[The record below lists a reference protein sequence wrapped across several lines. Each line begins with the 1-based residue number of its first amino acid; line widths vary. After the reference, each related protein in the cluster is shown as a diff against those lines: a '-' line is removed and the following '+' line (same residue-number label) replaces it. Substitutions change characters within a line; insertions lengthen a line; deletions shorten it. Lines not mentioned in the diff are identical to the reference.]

1 MKSVQKPN
9 VIRLFGLKTAVVVL
23 MFVLFSTSRR
33 GISQEVY
40 SSSSSFASYAIDAN
54 GNLYTWGEDE
64 YHHPVTTSMM
74 SQDLTPVEV
83 AFPAGVTS
91 WVSIAAGHVH
101 TLAIGNDGDIYAW
114 GDNDYGQLGDGSVV
128 SSDTLVK
135 VDLPSGVTA
144 KQVSCGYW
152 HSLALCSDG
161 TVYAWGENNNG
172 QLGNGTTTNSDVPVK
187 VDLPSGVTP
196 VAVLAGWYYSFALG
210 ADGTLYAWGGN
221 VQGQLGLG
229 NTTSESLPVKVP
241 FPSGVTKWTGMYGGI
256 YFAAAMGNDGNLY
269 ESGYNQYGQLGN
281 GTATGTSSG
290 VMEFQKANMPAGVTG
305 WNQIACTG
313 SSVLAIG
320 NNDTLYAW
328 GYGGSGEMGNG
339 TTLGANPVAVR
350 VSMPPGVVVTSLAAG
365 RNHALAIGSDGNIY
379 AWGQGGQGQLGNNSI
394 RNSSVPVQL
403 LLNYAS
409 STSGVRLVSVIPGW
423 TDPSI
428 ETVHGPSI
436 AVYNPAIDTLHK
448 LILFLVGTGGSAT
461 PTWTMD
467 SIYASMGYYAI
478 TLDYE
483 DNVVAASLGND
494 SDTTAFGDYRDEIVT
509 GTQVS
514 NAVNVDSA
522 NSILNRFQKLLV
534 YLAQSDTAGNWTQ
547 FLQNGEPI
555 WNRIVVAGHSQGSGH
570 AAYIAKMFD
579 VSRVLMFSGPQD
591 FMTFFNRP
599 APWLYEK
606 GATPPTSYFAFL
618 NQYDPY
624 NVNHQ
629 VSNCSAL
636 MDTQR
641 PAILT
646 NVTAGRTITGNWRI
660 LVTDTLSGSAHGSTI
675 LPIFA
680 NVWYFMLSAQLPIV
694 PSTPVSI
701 SPVGG
706 TRVPRRTPLKWTSA
720 SPMTGYV
727 LQVATDP
734 AFASMVVDTSVADT
748 SITLSV
754 TLAPGTKYYW
764 HVVASDMGFVGSYS
778 AVDSFTTGTGIDAI
792 DEQKSIPAKFAVS
805 NNYPNPFNPSTTIRV
820 SLARAGVMSLRIF
833 NALGQL
839 VEVVADGF
847 QNAGSYTYNVDMERF
862 SSGVYFYSLR
872 EGADAITRKMLFL
885 K

>member
-1 MKSVQKPN
+1 MNNVLKPN
-9 VIRLFGLKTAVVVL
+9 NIRLFGLKAATVVL
-23 MFVLFSTSRR
+23 SFVLFASARN

-40 SSSSSFASYAIDAN
+40 SSSSSYASYAIDAN

-64 YHHPVTTSMM
+64 YLHPVTTSMM
-74 SQDLTPVEV
+74 AQDLTPVKV

-101 TLAIGNDGDIYAW
+101 TLAIGNDGNIYAW
-114 GDNDYGQLGDGSVV
+114 GDNNYGQLGDGSLV

-161 TVYAWGENNNG
+161 NVYAWGENNNG
-172 QLGNGTTTNSDVPVK
+172 QLGNGTTTNSDIPVK
-187 VDLPSGVTP
+187 VDLPSGFTP
-196 VAVLAGWYYSFALG
+196 VSVFAGWYYSFALG

-229 NTTSESLPVKVP
+229 NTTNESLPTEVP
-241 FPSGVTKWTGMYGGI
+241 FPSGVTKWTGVYGGI
-256 YFAAAMGNDGNLY
+256 YFAAATGNDGNLY

-281 GTATGTSSG
+281 GTATGSSSG
-290 VMEFQKANMPAGVTG
+290 VTSFQKANMPAGVTG
-305 WNQIACTG
+305 WNEIACTG

-339 TTLGANPVAVR
+339 TSLGTNPVPVK
-350 VSMPPGVVVTSLAAG
+350 VFMPAGVVVTSVAAG
-365 RNHALAIGSDGNIY
+365 RNHGLAIGSDGNMY

-394 RNSSVPVQL
+394 KNSSVPVQI
-403 LLNYAS
+403 LLNYS
-409 STSGVRLVSVIPGW
+409 SQSSGVRLLSVLPGW

-428 ETVHGPSI
+428 ETVHGPNI
-436 AVYNPAIDTLHK
+436 AVYDPQADTLGK
-448 LILFLVGTGGSAT
+448 LVLFLVGTGGSAT

-509 GTQVS
+509 GAQVS

-534 YLAQSDTAGNWTQ
+534 YLAQSDTAGHWAQ
-547 FLQNGEPI
+547 FLQNGEPN
-555 WNRIVVAGHSQGSGH
+555 WSRIIVAGHSQGSGH
-570 AAYIAKMFD
+570 AAYIGKMFD
-579 VSRVLMFSGPQD
+579 VARVLMFSGPQD
-591 FMTFFNRP
+591 YMTLYSRP
-599 APWLYEK
+599 APWEYDS

-629 VSNCSAL
+629 IANCTAL

-646 NVTAGRTITGNWRI
+646 NVMPGATITGNWRI
-660 LVTDTLSGSAHGSTI
+660 LVTSISTSSPHGSTI
-675 LPIFA
+675 LPEFS
-680 NVWYFMLSAQLPIV
+680 NVWQFMLTAQLPVKPRV
-694 PSTPVSI
+694 PMI
-701 SPVGG
+701 LAPVGTAG
-706 TRVPRRTPLKWTSA
+706 VPRRATMKWNSVA
-720 SPMTGYV
+720 NATGYE
-727 LQVATDP
+727 LQI
-734 AFASMVVDTSVADT
+734 SRDTSFTAVVLDT
-748 SITLSV
+748 TVTDTTVTLS
-754 TLAPGTKYYW
+754 APLGPSAKYYW
-764 HVVASDMGFVGSYS
+764 HVAASNLGLSGSYS
-778 AVDSFTTGTGIDAI
+778 AVDSFTTGTGIDAVN
-792 DEQKSIPAKFAVS
+792 ERGAVPTKFELMQ
-805 NNYPNPFNPSTTIRV
+805 NYPNPFNPSTTIKI
-820 SLARAGVMSLRIF
+820 SLAHAGTMSLKIYDV
-833 NALGQL
+833 LGQL
-839 VEVVADGF
+839 VKVVDRGYKS
-847 QNAGSYTYNVDMERF
+847 AGEYAYQVDMAPF

-872 EGADAITRKMLFL
+872 EGAEVITKKMIFV